1 MKPNQALPQTSSNRI
16 SSIRDMNEELLDD
29 PRPRVVFACLH
40 NAGRSQMAAALF
52 NRYANGRARADSAGT
67 RPAAHV
73 HPEVVEVMRE
83 VDIDLEGVQ
92 PQLLTTELAAG
103 AVRVITMG
111 CAEECPVVNAPM
123 EDWGLP
129 DPAGQPLE
137 VVRGIRDDIDRRVR
151 LLVTKLKI

>member
-1 MKPNQALPQTSSNRI
+1 MSDNALDAKP
-16 SSIRDMNEELLDD
+16 
-29 PRPRVVFACLH
+29 PRVVFACLH

-52 NRYANGRARADSAGT
+52 NRYARGRAWADSAGT
-67 RPAAHV
+67 RPAARV
-73 HPEVVEVMRE
+73 HPEVVAVMRE
-83 VDIDLEGVQ
+83 LGIDLEGSK

-111 CAEECPVVNAPM
+111 CAEECPVVSAPM

-137 VVRGIRDDIDRRVR
+137 AVREIRDDIDHRVR
-151 LLVTKLKI
+151 ELLSSLKV